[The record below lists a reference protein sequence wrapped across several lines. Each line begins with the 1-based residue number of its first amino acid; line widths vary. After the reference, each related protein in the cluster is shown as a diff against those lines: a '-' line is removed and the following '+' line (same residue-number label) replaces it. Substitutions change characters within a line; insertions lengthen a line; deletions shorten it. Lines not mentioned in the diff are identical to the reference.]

1 MLKKKHKSRRIHR
14 KETEVPHT
22 EPQTE
27 ESIPKTSNDPLP
39 SGEDRVQLT
48 KLMNLGTNLQKQV
61 LDLEKAKTAQANE
74 IANLKKKVKKLE
86 RKKKSR
92 TLGDQDDASK
102 QGRMIDNIDQNE
114 EITLVDETL
123 RRMNEKGM
131 FRLNDLDGDEVIMDA
146 TAGEEVEQSTKVTK
160 NEVST
165 ADPVTTV
172 EDVKGKGIMVEPEKP
187 LKKKDQIAFDEEV
200 ARKLIAHMK
209 AKMEEEERIAREK
222 DEANIAVIEQWNEIQ
237 AKIDDDMELVQ
248 KLQTKEQEQLIDA
261 EKARLFMEFLEKRRK
276 FFARKREIEKR
287 NKPPTKSQQRNL
299 IADGSSK
306 RYSSMI
312 QMLQHI
318 DREDLETLWMLV
330 KAKYGNTRP
339 EDGYERVLWGDLKVM
354 FEPDIESKLWR
365 KLHGNK
371 VIIWKLFSSCGV
383 HFVRFQNLN
392 IFMLVEKRYPLAVLQ
407 ALKC

>member
-1 MLKKKHKSRRIHR
+1 MIQMLQHIDREDL
-14 KETEVPHT
+14 ETLWMLVKAKYGNTRP
-22 EPQTE
+22 
-27 ESIPKTSNDPLP
+27 
-39 SGEDRVQLT
+39 EDGYER
-48 KLMNLGTNLQKQV
+48 V

-102 QGRMIDNIDQNE
+102 QGRMIDNIDQIE

-131 FRLNDLDGDEVIMDA
+131 FGLNDLDGDEVIMDA
-146 TAGEEVEQSTKVTK
+146 TAGEEVDQSTKVAK

-165 ADPVTTV
+165 ADPVTTA
-172 EDVKGKGIMVEPEKP
+172 EDVKVTTTATTPQISKDELTLSQTLIEIKAAKP
-187 LKKKDQIAFDEEV
+187 KTKEKDQIAFDEEV

-209 AKMEEEERIAREK
+209 AKMEEEERIAREE
-222 DEANIAVIEQWNEIQ
+222 DEANIAKLDDQIE
-237 AKIDDDMELVQ
+237 AKVDNDQ
-248 KLQTKEQEQLIDA
+248 
-261 EKARLFMEFLEKRRK
+261 
-276 FFARKREIEKR
+276 REAKMKIYMKII
-287 NKPPTKSQQRNL
+287 L
-299 IADGSSK
+299 DDGSSK

-339 EDGYERVLWGDLKVM
+339 EDGYERVL
-354 FEPDIESKLWR
+354 
-365 KLHGNK
+365 
-371 VIIWKLFSSCGV
+371 
-383 HFVRFQNLN
+383 
-392 IFMLVEKRYPLAVLQ
+392 
-407 ALKC
+407 